1 MGEVFAGRYELL
13 DPIGEGG
20 MGSVWRGEDRRTG
33 QIVAVKLL
41 RQSDAGSL
49 LRFIREQALRIDHEH
64 VVTPL
69 SWAGEDDRVLFA
81 MPLIEGGSV
90 STLLGDYGALPPS
103 YAAELLRQLFL
114 ALEAVHRAGVVHRD
128 VKPAN
133 LLLDATGTA
142 RPHLWLSDFG
152 IAVPL
157 NEPRLTRPSVV
168 LGTPGYVAPEALA
181 GASPEP
187 RQDLYS
193 AGMVGWQLLLGELP
207 TASAPPDP
215 ARTAGIP
222 EAFRRLLTDL
232 TSHDPSQRPATA
244 REARERLEAVTPRWR
259 DGQSEIE
266 VFNHAR
272 LALES
277 DLPGEVELAATE
289 PASAPAPGTSGGPGT
304 TARVSPATTT
314 PVRHHS
320 PPVVAPTEHGA
331 SDPHQEGTPSQGSSP
346 PSADGT
352 ADRRAPNRLAL
363 TFFAAAAV
371 LAVVIGLVV
380 WEPWNNTGDDPT
392 QSGIEHRDPPPDAPG
407 VGDGC
412 TFADVGVR
420 EVASDGSVVR
430 CVLDDHGTYHW
441 TH

>member
-20 MGSVWRGEDRRTG
+20 MGSVWRGLDRRTD

-90 STLLGDYGALPPS
+90 STLLGDYGALPPY

-187 RQDLYS
+187 RHDLYS

-215 ARTAGIP
+215 ARTVGLP
-222 EAFRRLLTDL
+222 DAFRLLLEDL
-232 TSHDPSQRPATA
+232 TSRDPIRRPASA
-244 REARERLEAVTPRWR
+244 REARERLKRLAPPWR
-259 DGQSEIE
+259 DGQREIE
-266 VFNHAR
+266 VFNQVR
-272 LALES
+272 
-277 DLPGEVELAATE
+277 AATE
-289 PASAPAPGTSGGPGT
+289 PASEPVPGASDGPRT
-304 TARVSPATTT
+304 TQPVSPAATT
-314 PVRHHS
+314 PARPDL
-320 PPVVAPTEHGA
+320 PPAVPLPDRPA
-331 SDPHQEGTPSQGSSP
+331 SATDRPVSTSSP
-346 PSADGT
+346 EPPATAQVVDG
-352 ADRRAPNRLAL
+352 APHHAGRGLSRLAL
-363 TFFAAAAV
+363 AFFAAAAV
-371 LAVVIGLVV
+371 LAVLIGLLV
-380 WEPWNNTGDDPT
+380 WEPWNSVGGDQT
-392 QSGIEHRDPPPDAPG
+392 QTGIEHRDPPPDAPG
-407 VGDGC
+407 VGAGC

-420 EVASDGSVVR
+420 EVAGDGSVVR
-430 CVLDDHGTYHW
+430 CLLDDHGSYHW
-441 TH
+441 TR